1 MKNQNDV
8 LEIEEQDLEVGPESS
23 KGFLAWIEK
32 VGNKMPHP
40 LAMFLW
46 IIGIVMVLSFLVSKA
61 GVTAISPN
69 TGEVIAVKNLI
80 SLETLI
86 DFMKNFTPNFQKFPV
101 LGTVVILATA
111 SGFAEKVGLFK
122 TLIRMFL
129 KDVRG
134 NKIVFIA
141 AFIAACGQM
150 FGDSAFLVIP
160 LIIAALFKGVNRH
173 PVAGLVLGF
182 AAVGGGY
189 GSAVIPGGW
198 DLILTPIT
206 INAAKLIDTNFD
218 MTYMSGYYYTF
229 AATFIIATTAAF
241 VTIKFIEPRLGKYIP
256 EGEEA
261 DEDEEALTEDQ
272 KTAGKKALIGL
283 GLFLLTIFIMCVPQ
297 SSPFRSPEG
306 SLVFKAPLMSSLQT
320 IIVLFF
326 FIPAAIY
333 SKATK
338 QVTTMKELAAILS
351 EAVKGVAPFIVLSIV
366 ISQFLAF
373 FASSNLGTI
382 LAIKGGEFLNSL
394 SVPTVIICML
404 FLILV
409 SFINLFI
416 VSGSAKYLI
425 FGPVF
430 VPMLMQLGI
439 HPAFTQ
445 VLYRMGDAMTN
456 HLSPLNAFFV
466 ILLTLIQKYDK
477 NVGMGTIFSYM
488 VPYAIAYSIVIS
500 LFSLLWMS
508 LGFAPGIGSTL
519 WM

>member
-1 MKNQNDV
+1 MRNEDQIVLQLEQENQ
-8 LEIEEQDLEVGPESS
+8 EGTR
-23 KGFLAWIEK
+23 GFLAWIEK

-46 IIGIVMVLSFLVSKA
+46 IIGIVMVLSFVVSKA
-61 GVTAISPN
+61 GITAISPN
-69 TGEVIAVKNLI
+69 TGEIITVKNLI
-80 SLETLI
+80 STDTFI
-86 DFMKNFTPNFQKFPV
+86 DFMKNMTPNFQKFPV
-101 LGTVVILATA
+101 LGTVVVLATA

-122 TLIRMFL
+122 TIIRMFL
-129 KDVRG
+129 KDVTG
-134 NKIVFIA
+134 NKIVFIS

-160 LIIAALFKGVNRH
+160 LIVAAIFKGVNRH

-206 INAAKLIDTNFD
+206 INSAKLIDLNFD
-218 MTYMSGYYYTF
+218 MTFMSGYYYTF
-229 AATFIIATTAAF
+229 MATFIIATTAAF

-256 EGEEA
+256 EGENIE
-261 DEDEEALTEDQ
+261 DDEEVLTDEQ
-272 KTAGKKALIGL
+272 KSAGKKALFGL
-283 GLFLLTIFIMCVPQ
+283 GLFLLVIFVLCTPQ

-306 SLVFKAPLMSSLQT
+306 SLVFKAPLMASLQT

-326 FIPAAIY
+326 FIPAVIY
-333 SKATK
+333 AKLTK
-338 QVTTMKELAAILS
+338 QVTSFKELTNILS
-351 EAVKGVAPFIVLSIV
+351 EAVKGVAPFIVLAIV
-366 ISQFLAF
+366 ISQFLTF

-382 LAIKGGEFLNSL
+382 LAIKGGEFLKSL
-394 SVPTVIICML
+394 SVPTAIICML
-404 FLILV
+404 FLVLV

-466 ILLTLIQKYDK
+466 ILLTLIQKYNK

-488 VPYAIAYSIVIS
+488 VPYAIAYFIVIS
-500 LFSLLWMS
+500 IFSLVWMF

-519 WM
+519 WI